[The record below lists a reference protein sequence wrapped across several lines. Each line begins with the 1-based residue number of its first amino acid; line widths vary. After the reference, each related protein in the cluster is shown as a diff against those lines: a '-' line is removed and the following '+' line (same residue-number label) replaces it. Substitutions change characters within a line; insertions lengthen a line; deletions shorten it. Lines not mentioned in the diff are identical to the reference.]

1 MDGIILVNKP
11 QGWTSHD
18 LVQKVRRLLN
28 IKKIGHTGT
37 LDPLASGLMMLTIGK
52 ATKLLPFIVE
62 HSKEYIA
69 ELQMGYSTDTL
80 DITGEVREQKE
91 IVPYT
96 TNDILKAFEEMK
108 GPQLQTPPMFSSKKV
123 NGKKLYELARKNI
136 EIERKAVPIE
146 IKELELLETEDD
158 VIRFRV
164 RCSSGTYV
172 RVICSDIAEKLNNL
186 GVMKSLVR
194 TSIDNYRLEQAS
206 SLEDIQNGR
215 FTVYTAYDVLNQ
227 YPYIEMEDIR
237 DVLNGKAIKLNCEQD
252 LVMITHGNEVVAAYQ
267 RDKDDIFTCRRGLL

>member
-18 LVQKVRRLLN
+18 LVQKVRRLIN

-52 ATKLLPFIVE
+52 ATKLLPFIAE

-96 TNDILKAFEEMK
+96 ANDVLKAFEEMK
-108 GPQLQTPPMFSSKKV
+108 GPQLQTPPMYSSKKV

-172 RVICSDIAEKLNNL
+172 RVLCTDIAERLNNL

-206 SLEDIQNGR
+206 SLENIKNGQ
-215 FTVYTAYDVLNQ
+215 FTVYTAYDVLNK
-227 YPYIEMEDIR
+227 YPYIEMEDIS
-237 DVLNGKAIKLNCEQD
+237 DVLNGKAIKLKCEHD
-252 LVMITHGNEVVAAYQ
+252 LVMITHNTEVVAAYQ

>member
-18 LVQKVRRLLN
+18 LVQKVRILLN

-80 DITGEVREQKE
+80 DITGEVRQQKE
-91 IVPYT
+91 IIPYT
-96 TNDILKAFEEMK
+96 RTDILNVFESMT
-108 GPQLQTPPMFSSKKV
+108 GPQLQMPPMYSSKKV

-136 EIERKAVPIE
+136 HNREVEKRESAIIDSSNVDIDHILAIGRDLQNSDKWHGAQYDTVKLLCDTIERLRDNQKDE
-146 IKELELLETEDD
+146 
-158 VIRFRV
+158 
-164 RCSSGTYV
+164 
-172 RVICSDIAEKLNNL
+172 
-186 GVMKSLVR
+186 VMK
-194 TSIDNYRLEQAS
+194 
-206 SLEDIQNGR
+206 
-215 FTVYTAYDVLNQ
+215 
-227 YPYIEMEDIR
+227 
-237 DVLNGKAIKLNCEQD
+237 
-252 LVMITHGNEVVAAYQ
+252 
-267 RDKDDIFTCRRGLL
+267 

>member
-80 DITGEVREQKE
+80 DITGEVRQQKE
-91 IVPYT
+91 IIPYT
-96 TNDILKAFEEMK
+96 RTDILNVFESMT
-108 GPQLQTPPMFSSKKV
+108 GPQLQMPPMYSSKKV

-136 EIERKAVPIE
+136 EVERKAVPIE
-146 IKELELLETEDD
+146 IKELELLEAEGD

-194 TSIDNYRLEQAS
+194 TSIDDYRLDQAS
-206 SLEDIQNGR
+206 SLEDIENGH
-215 FTVYTAYDVLNQ
+215 FSLYTAYDVLTK
-227 YPYIEMEDIR
+227 YPYIEMEDVS
-237 DVLNGKAIKLNCEQD
+237 DVVNGKPIKLNCEHD
-252 LVMITHGNEVVAAYQ
+252 LVMITHSNEVVAAYQ